1 MTLNWRERSFE
12 NGIVYEAYGQDT
24 LLTLA
29 APLRPSGDPTS
40 RLTTVRLAG
49 NGTINFA
56 SGIETGNSTAI
67 KVEQDSTAA
76 LLGEDARRLDLI
88 VSQWVQ
94 GTDMSAF
101 SDGNT
106 RALIDVTNAG
116 SLTFEGSSA
125 AVDLRDGVAILASDQ
140 RIVIGKDTRM
150 RALDSNND
158 SAAGTQKATLVHMAG
173 DGVVENYG
181 QLIEAGDIGGP
192 GANLNRRSQGVVLA
206 GGGTLHNARTDDRD
220 FGEIDMHGAAA
231 VLTGTKV
238 DTVINDGLLRS
249 RSGAA
254 IVTSELE
261 GAAIVRNNAQGTI
274 SGVGIAYEGGDGVDF
289 VVNAGTING
298 DVNLGGNEDA
308 FLAVADANG
317 NPLGQINGTINGGE
331 GQLDAYGRSFGNS
344 ATYTASN
351 SILNGTAGVTG
362 FERHGIEANGPSVIV
377 TFAAAETLV
386 NGLTMFGTGAVV
398 NQADIETHDGN
409 ASIIATDYAEG
420 LDFINDLAASV
431 TAEGGSAFYANGT
444 SLSSFTNRGSLAASG
459 GISAVQLWLSFPDDF
474 TFEFVNSGQVLSTD
488 DTAVQA
494 VIDGASDLGANFHLN
509 NSGTIRGG
517 VRGAFVVSQE
527 GTVEVTN
534 SGVIEGG
541 AFGATVTGER
551 ILANNVGEIEA
562 RALEGGRCSSIP
574 PMSSLRTVDILSLS
588 LAGVRTR

>member
-1 MTLNWRERSFE
+1 
-12 NGIVYEAYGQDT
+12 
-24 LLTLA
+24 
-29 APLRPSGDPTS
+29 
-40 RLTTVRLAG
+40 
-49 NGTINFA
+49 
-56 SGIETGNSTAI
+56 
-67 KVEQDSTAA
+67 
-76 LLGEDARRLDLI
+76 
-88 VSQWVQ
+88 
-94 GTDMSAF
+94 
-101 SDGNT
+101 
-106 RALIDVTNAG
+106 
-116 SLTFEGSSA
+116 
-125 AVDLRDGVAILASDQ
+125 
-140 RIVIGKDTRM
+140 M

-317 NPLGQINGTINGGE
+317 NPLGQVNGTINGGE

-377 TFAAAETLV
+377 TFAAAETLI

-398 NQADIETHDGN
+398 NQADIETARRQCEHHCHRLCRGPRLHQRFRQLRSPPRGDRHSTPMEP
-409 ASIIATDYAEG
+409 AFRALPTADRWRP
-420 LDFINDLAASV
+420 AA
-431 TAEGGSAFYANGT
+431 GC
-444 SLSSFTNRGSLAASG
+444 
-459 GISAVQLWLSFPDDF
+459 SAVQLWLSLPDDF

-488 DTAVQA
+488 DTAVLA

-534 SGVIEGG
+534 S
-541 AFGATVTGER
+541 A
-551 ILANNVGEIEA
+551 
-562 RALEGGRCSSIP
+562 
-574 PMSSLRTVDILSLS
+574 
-588 LAGVRTR
+588 